1 MPGLPREREH
11 PVGEKGPERLAAGPA
26 RRPRHHL
33 AHRRLVSRGT
43 TASASRSLYK
53 SDFKKRG

>member
-1 MPGLPREREH
+1 MNGNTLWARRGLSDWP
-11 PVGEKGPERLAAGPA
+11 PA
-26 RRPRHHL
+26 PTRRPRHHL